1 MFPLNHNMKK
11 LSTSKEAM
19 LRSAELTVK
28 PVYMDK
34 PRAILCENTQLLEMP
49 TIKEKNQTGQ
59 LNNSSKEIT
68 PSTEK

>member
-49 TIKEKNQTGQ
+49 TIKEKN
-59 LNNSSKEIT
+59 
-68 PSTEK
+68 